1 MALTIENIAL
11 SDIYAFMES
20 GNPKDAP
27 EAVVQYLELLDKV
40 RAMFLRIDAFG
51 SKEAIVKHLIAVE
64 KFSRYKASQICDD
77 AQEYFYC
84 DSNISKSAW
93 RNIYAD
99 KIDKMINIS
108 MQHIKDVS
116 DAQKVV
122 KMLIDASVLRQVN
135 VPDVE
140 VIADEVFRK
149 PVVIYSCDPKFLGLP
164 EIDRNK
170 LAKIIDELPELSEK
184 ERLQIRREA
193 RIDNLE
199 IFPDE
204 QKDARKS

>member
-1 MALTIENIAL
+1 MALTIENIKIE
-11 SDIYAFMES
+11 DIYSFMEN
-20 GNPKDAP
+20 GNPADAP
-27 EAVVQYLELLDKV
+27 EAVVLYLDLLDKV
-40 RAMFLRIDAFG
+40 RAMFLRIDKFG
-51 SKEAIVKHLIAVE
+51 SKEAIVKHLMVADG
-64 KFSRYKASQICDD
+64 FSRYKASQICNE

-84 DSNISKSAW
+84 DTKMSKDAW

-99 KIDKMINIS
+99 KIDMMINVA

-122 KMLIDASVLRQVN
+122 KMLIDAGAMRQVN
-135 VPDVE
+135 VPDVKE
-140 VIADEVFRK
+140 IDADVFKK
-149 PVVIYSCDPKFLGLP
+149 PVVIYSCDAEFLGLP
-164 EIDRNK
+164 KIDRNK
-170 LAKIIDELPELSEK
+170 LAKIIDGLPELSEK

-193 RIDNLE
+193 LIDNLD